1 MIKLEAIEKS
11 FADTT
16 VLTGIDF
23 EVDKG
28 EVVCLI
34 GPSGSGKTTL
44 LRCLNGLEIPES
56 GRITINGDSI
66 AFSHKQKKYPINNLR
81 RHTGMVFQGFHL
93 FPHKTVLE
101 NLIEAPII
109 VKKQKRAPLVK
120 QAEELL
126 NKVGLLEH
134 RNKYPDQLSGGQMQR
149 AAIARAL
156 MMEPDVMLFD
166 EPTSALDPQLVREV
180 LKVIETLAK
189 EGQTMVIVT
198 HEMHFAKKVADR
210 VLFMDHG
217 VIIEEGPA
225 ENILVTPEKEATQD
239 FLQLL
244 VDE

>member
-225 ENILVTPEKEATQD
+225 ENILVNPEKEATQD

>member
-23 EVDKG
+23 DVAKG

-56 GRITINGDSI
+56 GKLTINGDAI
-66 AFSHKQKKYPINNLR
+66 VFSQKQKKYPIHNLR

-93 FPHKTVLE
+93 FPHKTVIN
-101 NLIEAPII
+101 NLIEAPLI
-109 VKKQKRAPLVK
+109 VKKQKRALLIN

-156 MMEPDVMLFD
+156 MMKPDVMLFD

-180 LKVIETLAK
+180 LKVIEALAK

-217 VIIEEGPA
+217 IIIEEGPA
-225 ENILVTPEKEATQD
+225 EDLLVNPKKEATQN